1 MGTLERPQRFGWVRW
16 KGIEGSVGNAGKV
29 TKVQLVSL
37 ERSRR
42 LGWVRWKGLEGS
54 VDTLE
59 RSRRFGWVCCNGLE
73 GLVGNAGKV
82 YQN

>member
-1 MGTLERPQRFGWVRW
+1 MGRLERSRRFGWVRW

-54 VDTLE
+54 V
-59 RSRRFGWVCCNGLE
+59 GY
-73 GLVGNAGKV
+73 AGKV
-82 YQN
+82 SKVWLGML